1 MTKEIY
7 FYLSG
12 LITDDGDAYGFN
24 GTHERAHAELDKL
37 YAAQDKPEF
46 TQQEVKAWI
55 DRNDFNR
62 SIRAARVAIEDART
76 LHLTLTP

>member
-1 MTKEIY
+1 MTKETY

-12 LITDDGDAYGFN
+12 LITDDGNANGFN
-24 GTHERAHAELDKL
+24 GAHERAHAELDKM

-46 TQQEVKAWI
+46 TQEQVEAWI
-55 DRNDFNR
+55 DRNDFNS

-76 LHLTLTP
+76 IHLT